1 MSTISSVPGTSQ
13 VPAMSPGRPEPSL
26 MVRPRR
32 TAGVLIGLKGLLLEC
47 SVVAG
52 VFCPGIQ

>member
-1 MSTISSVPGTSQ
+1 MSTISSAPGTSK
-13 VPAMSPGRPEPSL
+13 VPAMSPGRPETSL

-32 TAGVLIGLKGLLLEC
+32 TAGVLIGLEELRLEC

-52 VFCPGIQ
+52 VFCSGIQ